1 MEWRRARQR
10 WGRVIQAEI
19 SQCKGLKATKR
30 NSKKDTVAG
39 MEWAKWSTWRDET
52 REVGGAGRIIS
63 RSLDVILR
71 MVGSHRRVPS
81 RRMTWSYL
89 LFKRSLCLTVWQT
102 DSSRARVEAGKP
114 AETEDIRTKAGS
126 MMAFRIY
133 TLSEQLSR
141 VANGRREEWG
151 KEQDQMWCL
160 HFRPG

>member
-10 WGRVIQAEI
+10 WGRGIQAEI

-52 REVGGAGRIIS
+52 REGAGRIIS

-71 MVGSHRRVPS
+71 MVGSHRRVLS

-102 DSSRARVEAGKP
+102 DSSGARVEAGKP
-114 AETEDIRTKAGS
+114 AEAEVIRTKAGS

-151 KEQDQMWCL
+151 KEQDQIWCL